1 MSRTARAVQMP
12 GKAAGQQPQV
22 DENQKATVEQAAD
35 AGAAAVEGE
44 PGQPG
49 DTTEPTELDILRQQ
63 LAAANQALADE
74 RAKNAAAL
82 VAAQPDPVPVAAQVV
97 QPAEV
102 VDHVAAQRATL
113 TSRGW
118 HVPAAYG
125 SPVNRLR

>member
-12 GKAAGQQPQV
+12 GQAAGQQPKV
-22 DENQKATVEQAAD
+22 DEDQKATVEQAAR
-35 AGAAAVEGE
+35 AGESAD
-44 PGQPG
+44 QG
-49 DTTEPTELDILRQQ
+49 DTSQSSDAVIPTEMDILRQQ
-63 LAAANQALADE
+63 LAAAEQALADE
-74 RAKNAAAL
+74 RAKNASAQ
-82 VAAQPDPVPVAAQVV
+82 VVAQPDPVPVAAQVV

-125 SPVNRLR
+125 SPINRPR